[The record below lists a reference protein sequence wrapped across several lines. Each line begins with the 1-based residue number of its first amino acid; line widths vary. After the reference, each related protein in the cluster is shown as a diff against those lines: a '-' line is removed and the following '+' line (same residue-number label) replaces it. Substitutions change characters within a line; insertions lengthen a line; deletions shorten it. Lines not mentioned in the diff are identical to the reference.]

1 MTKSPARHRGTWWC
15 IDVNNSVTEKCKR
28 YEERKHIRLSES
40 YPFSGVSHFIHKAM
54 IEESICKMKK
64 GLVPEMVKSAGDA
77 RVDPVRNLINKTLVE
92 VIPVSQNLRTIV
104 NSWGKGDALDSENYR
119 GLEEW
124 LVKLIKPVLKNVRD
138 RASVN
143 CSFRDDFLV
152 PAGLN

>member
-1 MTKSPARHRGTWWC
+1 
-15 IDVNNSVTEKCKR
+15 
-28 YEERKHIRLSES
+28 
-40 YPFSGVSHFIHKAM
+40 M

-77 RVDPVRNLINKTLVE
+77 RVDPVSNLINKTLVE

-104 NSWGKGDALDSENYR
+104 KSWGKGDALDSENYR

-138 RASVN
+138 RTSVN